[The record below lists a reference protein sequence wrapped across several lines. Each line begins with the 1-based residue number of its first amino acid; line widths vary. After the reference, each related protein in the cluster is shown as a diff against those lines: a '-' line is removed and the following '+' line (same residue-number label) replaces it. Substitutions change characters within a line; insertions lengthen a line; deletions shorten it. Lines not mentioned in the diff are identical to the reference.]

1 MEAYKTIQGTAQARI
16 EEKKSE
22 FIAHAAF
29 ADTEEKA
36 LAFLKE
42 RPEGLE
48 VALTGRDPAP
58 ELLELADYVSE
69 IRKVKHPFD
78 KGLKARKGIEL

>member
-1 MEAYKTIQGTAQARI
+1 MMEAYKTIQGTAQARI

-36 LAFLKE
+36 LAFLNGIRAVSYTHLDVYK
-42 RPEGLE
+42 RQIL
-48 VALTGRDPAP
+48 
-58 ELLELADYVSE
+58 YVS
-69 IRKVKHPFD
+69 K
-78 KGLKARKGIEL
+78 